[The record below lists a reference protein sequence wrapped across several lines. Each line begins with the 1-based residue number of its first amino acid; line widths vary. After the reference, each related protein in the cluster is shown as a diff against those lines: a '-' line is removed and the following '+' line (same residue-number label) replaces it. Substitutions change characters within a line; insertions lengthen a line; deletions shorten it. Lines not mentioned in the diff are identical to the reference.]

1 MEIKGW
7 EKISLLDFPGGICS
21 TLFFGGCNFRCPYC
35 HNRELVL
42 EPQNLPTI
50 PAEEVLNFLRQR
62 SSFLDAVCL
71 SGGEPTLQEEL
82 PFFLAEIK
90 KLGLKVKLDTN
101 GTRPGVIRKLLEAG
115 LLDYVALDLKA
126 PFDKYPSLTGT
137 AVVDPAEVKETV
149 DFLKNCSF
157 EHEFRTTVVPEL
169 LREEDI
175 LDIAR
180 EIAGGRLYVLQQ
192 FHPRSTMIDPS
203 LFSLQPYSREKIA
216 QVAHL
221 CQKFL
226 QKVHLRGF

>member
-21 TLFFGGCNFRCPYC
+21 TLFLGGCNFRCPYC

-62 SSFLDAVCL
+62 SSILDAVCL

-82 PFFLAEIK
+82 FFFLAEIK

-101 GTRPGVIRKLLEAG
+101 GTRPRVISRLLEAG

-126 PFDKYPSLTGT
+126 PYAKYPSLTGT
-137 AVVDPAEVKETV
+137 AADTAEVKETV
-149 DFLKNCSF
+149 ALLKDSSF

-169 LREEDI
+169 LKEEDI

-192 FHPRSTMIDPS
+192 FYPRSTMIDPS
-203 LFSLQPYSREKIA
+203 LLSLQPYSREKIA

-221 CQKFL
+221 CQKIL